1 MHARMPSLVL
11 AVAVGVA
18 IASPASSQAPESM
31 HAQAGAAVTW
41 ADLAVP
47 GFAPG
52 MKLSVLH
59 GDPAGTGLYTLRLSF
74 PAGYRFPPHFHPNAE
89 NLTVLSGSF
98 ELAMGD
104 KADAAKL
111 ATYQPGDYLYLP
123 GNQPHF
129 GGAKVPTVVQ
139 LHGQGPFSI
148 TVVPGQEMK

>member
-1 MHARMPSLVL
+1 MYTRTPSIVL
-11 AVAVGVA
+11 AVALGVA
-18 IASPASSQAPESM
+18 IASPARGQAPEAM

-41 ADLAVP
+41 TDLAVP

-52 MKLSVLH
+52 MRVSVLH
-59 GDPAGTGLYTLRLSF
+59 GDPAGTGVYTLRLSF

-104 KADAAKL
+104 KTDMSKL
-111 ATYQPGDYLYLP
+111 ATYGPGDYLYLP
-123 GNQPHF
+123 GTQPHF

-139 LHGQGPFSI
+139 LHGQGPFTI

>member
-1 MHARMPSLVL
+1 MRTPTRSLIL
-11 AVAVGVA
+11 AAGLGVA
-18 IASPASSQAPESM
+18 IAATARAQAPEAM
-31 HAQAGAAVTW
+31 HAQPGAAVTW
-41 ADLAVP
+41 TDLSVP
-47 GFAPG
+47 GFTPG
-52 MKLSVLH
+52 MRVSVLH
-59 GDPAGTGLYTLRLSF
+59 GDPAGTGVYTLRLSF

-98 ELAMGD
+98 ELAMGNKTD
-104 KADAAKL
+104 NSKL
-111 ATYQPGDYLYLP
+111 ATYGPGDYLYLP